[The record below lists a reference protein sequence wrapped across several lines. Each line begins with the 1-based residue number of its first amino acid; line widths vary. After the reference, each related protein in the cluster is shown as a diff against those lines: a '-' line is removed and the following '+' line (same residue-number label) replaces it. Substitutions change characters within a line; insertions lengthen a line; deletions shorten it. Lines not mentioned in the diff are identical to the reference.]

1 MSSLPPQS
9 HILGVDGGG
18 TALSGCLIRGDGEIL
33 ATRQAA
39 PVIYAQVRGAIAQ
52 PISQLLATLQHDA
65 NVATGPVDFAG
76 VCSTGVGR
84 PADREIVSSALRTA
98 NLAKHITVDS
108 DAVSA
113 LTGAFAGG
121 PGIIVNAGTGSF
133 AFARTDAGNLV
144 RIGGWGYLIG
154 DEGSGFALARNAINT
169 ALQDWDG
176 RGEKTALR
184 KIFEQHFQVESI
196 ELSISKI
203 YQPDFDRG
211 RMAKLAPLVFEAA
224 ANGDAVA
231 QRLLAKTGFA
241 LGRHVQ
247 AALEKFEQQ
256 QSIPLVLLGGL
267 FRRRDMLLPSF
278 WQALDN
284 EKERVQI
291 VEARFPPV
299 IGAALLALVQAGNAI
314 DEDFLKRLEK
324 SYTAMIAQPKN
335 GNED

>member
-1 MSSLPPQS
+1 MNSLPPQS

-18 TALSGCLIRGDGEIL
+18 TALSGCLIRGDGELL
-33 ATRQAA
+33 ANRQAA

-52 PISQLLATLQHDA
+52 PISQLLAALQRDA
-65 NVATGPVDFAG
+65 NVTPGPVDFAG

-84 PADREIVSSALRTA
+84 PADRELVGAALNA
-98 NLAKHITVDS
+98 AHLAKHISVDS

-133 AFARTDAGNLV
+133 AFARTEAGTLV

-154 DEGSGFALARNAINT
+154 DEGSGFALARNGINA

-184 KIFEQHFQVESI
+184 KIFEHHFEVESI

-231 QRLLAKTGFA
+231 QRLLAETGFA
-241 LGRHVQ
+241 LGNHVR
-247 AALEKFEQQ
+247 AALQKFERQ

-267 FRRRDMLLPSF
+267 FRRREMLLPSF
-278 WQALDN
+278 WQALGN
-284 EKERVQI
+284 QKERVQI

-299 IGAALLALVQAGNAI
+299 IGAALLALQQAGTAI
-314 DEDFLKRLEK
+314 EEDFLKKLEA
-324 SYTAMIAQPKN
+324 SYLAMIAHQKK
-335 GNED
+335 